1 MGSFYGDKGYI
12 SEKLEKKLMDRG
24 LQLFTNLRSKIKNQ
38 FMSIRD
44 KVLLRKR
51 VIIETVN
58 DQLKKTRIKLFDK
71 ENLGLVAC

>member
-24 LQLFTNLRSKIKNQ
+24 LQLFTDFRCEMKNQ
-38 FMSIRD
+38 LMSIRD

>member
-44 KVLLRKR
+44 KVLLHKR

>member
-1 MGSFYGDKGYI
+1 
-12 SEKLEKKLMDRG
+12 
-24 LQLFTNLRSKIKNQ
+24 
-38 FMSIRD
+38 MSIRD